1 MPSDLER
8 AISFEEALRDR
19 CAERIVPFGFGR
31 ALFNDSLPLVWD
43 LNVLR
48 VDEPAG
54 ATAEALVAEADRL
67 QGEAGHRHRRLAVND
82 ERAGDALADPF
93 RSLGWC
99 VDRFLVM
106 GWRGGGERGADTAA
120 AVEEVDTA
128 ALRPLREAI
137 VGVEPWATSED
148 VTRMVVDATQLA
160 GRQGNARHFAV
171 RTNGEVA
178 SAADLYSDGRTA
190 QVEDVAT
197 SAEFRGRGYA
207 TAVVLRAVEEAL
219 ATGHDFVFL
228 VADAEDWP
236 KELYVRLGFAP
247 LGHTWTFLK
256 TPG

>member
-8 AISFEEALRDR
+8 AVAFEQALRER
-19 CAERIVPFGFGR
+19 CAERVVPFRFGR
-31 ALFNDSLPLVWD
+31 AFFNDTFPLVWD

-48 VDEPAG
+48 VEEPPG
-54 ATAEALVAEADRL
+54 PTAEELAAEADRL
-67 QGEAGHRHRRLAVND
+67 HGEAGQSHRRVSVAG
-82 ERAGDALADPF
+82 ERAGEALADPF
-93 RSLGWC
+93 RALGWR

-106 GWRGGGERGADTAA
+106 GYRGTGERVANPATP
-120 AVEEVDTA
+120 VEEVDAA
-128 ALRPLREAI
+128 ALRPL
-137 VGVEPWATSED
+137 G
-148 VTRMVVDATQLA
+148 
-160 GRQGNARHFAV
+160 
-171 RTNGEVA
+171 VA

-197 SAEFRGRGYA
+197 LPEHRGRGHA

-247 LGHTWTFLK
+247 LGRTWTFLK
-256 TPG
+256 LPV